1 MPDSISKVH
10 GQQADHGGPVIP
22 VAIPSLNPSLTS
34 FSDGIAERQEHGLVV
49 LSPSRTRPIRRVL
62 FVNCYGGKACW
73 EKIKRGLLPPHHLWG
88 CLELVRMGYEVA
100 LAEPLADLW
109 VLMRRPSL
117 HDLKLLRIALSWLG
131 RDGILYCGH
140 NFLYFIPLL
149 RVLGVVRCHIV
160 SLFYGREPLAFARA
174 HSGIIAIN
182 GAAAEHAR
190 KVAPRAKVAHLGWG
204 VDLDF
209 FPRLAYKPQWFL
221 SCGITCRDFATL
233 SAAAS
238 RTRQPIRVICPEL
251 PVGLTWP
258 SNVDL
263 VDGGSGWNTDDKKVT
278 YEGLLHSH
286 YAHSSG
292 SLIILE
298 NDPTELTG
306 CGFTNLIEAMAMARP
321 VIVTRT
327 GALPTEIDVEE
338 AGCGLFV
345 PPEDPEALAHAID
358 SLGNDPIRAEAMGRR
373 GRKLAEKSYNIER
386 YARDL
391 HNFFESL

>member
-1 MPDSISKVH
+1 MTRMPDSISKVH

-149 RVLGVVRCHIV
+149 RVLGVLPNTPERWHPAPK
-160 SLFYGREPLAFARA
+160 SPTLA
-174 HSGIIAIN
+174 G
-182 GAAAEHAR
+182 
-190 KVAPRAKVAHLGWG
+190 GWIWTS
-204 VDLDF
+204 F
-209 FPRLAYKPQWFL
+209 Q
-221 SCGITCRDFATL
+221 
-233 SAAAS
+233 
-238 RTRQPIRVICPEL
+238 
-251 PVGLTWP
+251 
-258 SNVDL
+258 
-263 VDGGSGWNTDDKKVT
+263 
-278 YEGLLHSH
+278 
-286 YAHSSG
+286 G
-292 SLIILE
+292 SLTSRSGFCLAALLAVIL
-298 NDPTELTG
+298 P
-306 CGFTNLIEAMAMARP
+306 R
-321 VIVTRT
+321 
-327 GALPTEIDVEE
+327 
-338 AGCGLFV
+338 
-345 PPEDPEALAHAID
+345 
-358 SLGNDPIRAEAMGRR
+358 
-373 GRKLAEKSYNIER
+373 
-386 YARDL
+386 
-391 HNFFESL
+391 